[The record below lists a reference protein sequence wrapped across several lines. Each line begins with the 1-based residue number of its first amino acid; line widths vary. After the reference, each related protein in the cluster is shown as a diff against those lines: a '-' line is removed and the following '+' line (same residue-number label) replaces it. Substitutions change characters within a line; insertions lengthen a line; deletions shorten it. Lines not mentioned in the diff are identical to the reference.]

1 MIFTTHSLTLVRGT
15 EITENG
21 LLFLTARFAQER
33 EDRKELQSHFFLAL
47 RANKNSFFLAFLG
60 APGQAWCGLLT
71 GRSQP

>member
-33 EDRKELQSHFFLAL
+33 EDRKELQRHFFLAL
-47 RANKNSFFLAFLG
+47 LANKNSLFFERFACFE
-60 APGQAWCGLLT
+60 P
-71 GRSQP
+71 